1 MRNAINLQNG
11 YIKCHKQKMPCST
24 RSTERAKQGTK
35 FIAYT
40 LFHLNLTRC
49 FLFLLLNLRKGYS
62 QHSIV
67 DVGCNLCLV
76 DIIRKDKRLFE
87 L

>member
-11 YIKCHKQKMPCST
+11 YIKCHKQKNALLHT
-24 RSTERAKQGTK
+24 FTERAKQGIK